1 LSSVKPLEKNAPAF
15 SLNHQPRK
23 NARKN
28 LNAGA
33 CSVFCVDGSGQLAEI
48 VTAWRYLSSLFF
60 RLSPSTCRKF
70 PPRQSAVV
78 LGDGGTLGEVLGDV
92 IATWHWR
99 PRSLR
104 AWQGGSADKQ
114 KGIPKDA
121 LLYILHRFREL

>member
-1 LSSVKPLEKNAPAF
+1 LFFRFRECRKELSGVALAFFRAGCGLRNLSSVKPLEKNAPAF

-60 RLSPSTCRKF
+60 
-70 PPRQSAVV
+70 V
-78 LGDGGTLGEVLGDV
+78 LGSVGSFRRGSVV
-92 IATWHWR
+92 FSSSSIA
-99 PRSLR
+99 
-104 AWQGGSADKQ
+104 
-114 KGIPKDA
+114 PKTQP
-121 LLYILHRFREL
+121 